1 MTSTIDPTQF
11 TSEKSL
17 WDVYLLCKRIRPSK
31 TQTCIVYFCYFLLGL
46 NAFFLHPDSKVLLT
60 DVRSWAALGFNFT
73 ITTLG
78 FLIAGFTI
86 FTTVAKPEMML
97 AMMAHHDKETGLQTL
112 KKNMF
117 AFLKVFIAYLS
128 CSALYLSVLVFAQ
141 SNGLLAGLLPLLPNA
156 GCIKDVGIK
165 FAYIFVGG
173 SFVYLL
179 FMLKVFIFNI
189 YIIVMSNLRW
199 AHHQSQNTQ
208 KQNDPS
214 LKNSTY

>member
-17 WDVYLLCKRIRPSK
+17 WDVYLLCKRIRPSR
-31 TQTCIVYFCYFLLGL
+31 TQVFIVYSSYLLLGL

-60 DVRSWAALGFNFT
+60 DVRSWASLGFNFT

-86 FTTVAKPEMML
+86 FTTVARPEMMI

-112 KKNMF
+112 KRNMF
-117 AFLKVFIAYLS
+117 AFLKVFIAYLT
-128 CSALYLSVLVFAQ
+128 CSALYLTVLIFAQ
-141 SNGLLAGLLPLLPNA
+141 SNGLLSGLLPLVPNA
-156 GCIKDVGIK
+156 GCVIDIGIK
-165 FAYIFVGG
+165 VTYIVVGG

-179 FMLKVFIFNI
+179 FMLKVFIFNV
-189 YIIVMSNLRW
+189 YMIVMNNLRW
-199 AHHQSQNTQ
+199 AHFQN
-208 KQNDPS
+208 QNALNSND
-214 LKNSTY
+214 KNSKNSA